1 MWVLKMKNFDIPANF
16 LSFLQGGGLKVT
28 CDGTPSINF
37 VAEGTSRIIDIIDI
51 PIEITKRPGLIK
63 QLSEAK
69 DLAKN
74 LKQQSI
80 TLEIRLKGEPVLRLG
95 ENANPK
101 IAKIVTL
108 SNNIEIADLRKLKK
122 LSDVF

>member
-1 MWVLKMKNFDIPANF
+1 MRMKNFDLPANF
-16 LSFLQGGGLKVT
+16 LSFLNSGGLKVT
-28 CDGTPSINF
+28 CDGNPSINF
-37 VAEGTSRIIDIIDI
+37 MVEGNSRIIDIANI
-51 PIEITKRPGLIK
+51 PIKITKRPGLIK

-74 LKQQSI
+74 LKRENI
-80 TLEIRLKGEPVLRLG
+80 TLEIRLQGEPVLKLG

-101 IAKIVTL
+101 LAKIVTL
-108 SNNIEIADLRKLKK
+108 SNNIEITDLRKLKK

>member
-1 MWVLKMKNFDIPANF
+1 MRMKNFDMPANF
-16 LSFLQGGGLKVT
+16 LSFLNSGGLKVT
-28 CDGTPSINF
+28 CDGNPSINF
-37 VAEGTSRIIDIIDI
+37 TVEGNSRIIDIIEI

-74 LKQQSI
+74 LKQQGI
-80 TLEIRLKGEPVLRLG
+80 TLEIMMQGETILKLG

-101 IAKIVTL
+101 LAKIVTL
-108 SNNIEIADLRKLKK
+108 SNNIEITDLRKLKK

>member
-1 MWVLKMKNFDIPANF
+1 MRMKNFDMPANF
-16 LSFLQGGGLKVT
+16 LSFLNSGGLKVT
-28 CDGTPSINF
+28 CDGNPSINF
-37 VAEGTSRIIDIIDI
+37 TVEGNSRIIDIIEI
-51 PIEITKRPGLIK
+51 PIKITKRPGLIK

-74 LKQQSI
+74 LKQQGI
-80 TLEIRLKGEPVLRLG
+80 TLEIMMQGETILKLG

-101 IAKIVTL
+101 LAKIVTL
-108 SNNIEIADLRKLKK
+108 SNNIEITDLRKLKK